1 MRARVDPPEAGG
13 LSRRPRI
20 RIPTLS
26 TNDVREA
33 RVFVQPPERI
43 FTRPDGVVWAEHHI
57 VNQRDC
63 IRFPGLAEFY
73 ISPDKSSVDAV
84 PLVGTSEASLH
95 QLWQGLVLPVL
106 YAARGNTVLHG
117 SAIRIGARTAC
128 FLGRSGMGKSTIASS
143 FAMDGYPFLTDDGL
157 ILEHVDGHGYV
168 VHPSNAAVRLW
179 RDSEEAVLPKH
190 IEVAPAVQFTTKSR
204 FVAGDELPHCDKISE
219 LGVIYVL
226 ARDGASE
233 PIITPLK
240 ANEAMMEFTKNSFIL
255 DVRGES
261 ALRGHF
267 DRMATLACE
276 VRSFRLD
283 YPREYAQLPK
293 VRQAVLNHQESLGFY

>member
-1 MRARVDPPEAGG
+1 MLPRVAAREAGG
-13 LSRRPRI
+13 LSRRLRI
-20 RIPTLS
+20 QIPTLFTDS
-26 TNDVREA
+26 VREA
-33 RVFVQPPERI
+33 RTFLQPPERT
-43 FTRPDGVVWAEHHI
+43 FTRPDGVIWAEHYI

-63 IRFPGLAEFY
+63 IRFPDLAEFY
-73 ISPDKSSVDAV
+73 ISLDKSSVDAV
-84 PLVGTSEASLH
+84 PLFGTSEASLH

-106 YAARGNTVLHG
+106 YAAHGNTVLHG
-117 SAIRIGARTAC
+117 SAIKVAARTAC
-128 FLGRSGMGKSTIASS
+128 FLGRSGMGKSTLASS
-143 FAMDGYPFLTDDGL
+143 FAMAGYPFLTDDGL
-157 ILEHVDGHGYV
+157 ILERVDGHGYA
-168 VHPSNAAVRLW
+168 VHPSSAAVRLW

-190 IEVAPAVQFTTKSR
+190 IEVAPPVQFTTKSR
-204 FVAGDELPHCDKISE
+204 FVAGDELPHCDEISE

-240 ANEAMMEFTKNSFIL
+240 ANEAMIEFTKNSFIL
-255 DVRGES
+255 DVRAES

-283 YPREYAQLPK
+283 YPRDYDQLPT
-293 VRQAVLNHQESLGFY
+293 VRQAVLDHQQSLSFI